1 MKLDIC
7 KVHVN
12 YRTLF
17 LDYWHTDYW
26 RSLVLMIWCQLACA
40 ISNKGLWKC
49 FSVCKLPVISIYF
62 HDPWIETFILLPPPP
77 KKKELHWKPTAGPQT
92 LCNCTYMYT
101 LMYNVLHVQCTTWR
115 NKLFLLCYKNS
126 IDNLRIL

>member
-1 MKLDIC
+1 MKLAIC

-77 KKKELHWKPTAGPQT
+77 KKWNHCAYLFFIKLSCLIYIYVKKNKEVHTWHKSCKLLYIFKFNFYFHVT
-92 LCNCTYMYT
+92 LIS
-101 LMYNVLHVQCTTWR
+101 LA
-115 NKLFLLCYKNS
+115 
-126 IDNLRIL
+126 